1 MIDEPSLKP
10 SSRTSSPN
18 GSQRL
23 LATDVVVPMAPCW
36 DDFAPQGTSGMS
48 RTSFGFDSFDGDASC
63 F

>member
-10 SSRTSSPN
+10 SSRTSFPN

-23 LATDVVVPMAPCW
+23 LTTDVVVPMAPCW
-36 DDFAPQGTSGMS
+36 DDFAPQWTRGMS
-48 RTSFGFDSFDGDASC
+48 RTGFGFDSFGGGASC